1 MIYTFSI
8 KKANIHSINMQ
19 IMEPAFLIL
28 RGIISATTTKGN
40 VSTPQHAINI
50 TNEKLAIGI
59 HENDLSTNPMV
70 FKYIE
75 APRQTKPIPVP
86 IADIISKTFRD
97 NYKEFVI
104 INKASITLEKFAGK
118 HDLIDFN
125 LTLLWD
131 RENFCFVNLI

>member
-1 MIYTFSI
+1 MTYTFSI

-28 RGIISATTTKGN
+28 RGIISATTTNGN

-59 HENDLSTNPMV
+59 HENDLSTNPTV
-70 FKYIE
+70 FKYIK

-86 IADIISKTFRD
+86 IADIVSKIFKY
-97 NYKEFVI
+97 NYKEFVLI
-104 INKASITLEKFAGK
+104 HKASNILANFASK
-118 HDLIDFN
+118 NDLM
-125 LTLLWD
+125 
-131 RENFCFVNLI
+131 LIQQSRLIE